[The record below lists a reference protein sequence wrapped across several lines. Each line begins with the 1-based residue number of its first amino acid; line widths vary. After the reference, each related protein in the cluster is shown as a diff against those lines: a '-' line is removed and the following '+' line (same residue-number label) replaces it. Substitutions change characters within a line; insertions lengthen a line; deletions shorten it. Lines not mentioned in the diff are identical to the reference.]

1 MVLSGSTKSPPQPTP
16 PIFSLTSTS
25 SQVLRDEVA
34 ERTTPHEVLTKEA
47 SLRGKVEMITM
58 PSSRFVFVRY
68 GGDVIVE
75 APPTG
80 DRVVATIPL
89 GPMGVSHDYHVKP
102 SYLTSGFLLSSTN
115 NTVMHPDPW
124 KGALVIASDP
134 ENLQRQ
140 RKKVWGDGV
149 KSTTNYGSVSKGG
162 TQYLMHT
169 CRSLWEY
176 ASTMPPETPTQV
188 VHKFLDVMQDS
199 LLNALILATE
209 DLAAPEPSESHR
221 ARMIIDWIEAHH
233 SESLTVADLAAA
245 AGLSVRQLQVS
256 VQGYFAMSPV
266 ELLRDV
272 RLSKLHGLLRDA
284 HADQCTV
291 ATLTYSV
298 GFTHLSRTAQLY
310 RAKYG
315 ESPAQTLKRNMH
327 G

>member
-1 MVLSGSTKSPPQPTP
+1 MVLSGSTKSPAQPTP

-25 SQVLRDEVA
+25 TQVLRDEVA

-47 SLRGKVEMITM
+47 SLRGKVAMITM

-209 DLAAPEPSESHR
+209 DLAATEPSESRR

-291 ATLTYSV
+291 ATLSYRV